1 MIIRTRFAPS
11 PTGMLHIGGLRT
23 AIFNWLLAKKHQG
36 IFYLRVEDTDQVRS
50 STKYLDSIKSG
61 LHWLGLDW
69 NQDVIFQSANIQR
82 HIQIVDILLKQ
93 GKAYYCYTTEEER
106 KNFKQKNPK
115 KKFMSKWR
123 EENFCKKN
131 IDAVVRLKTENDGIT
146 TLNDQVIGKV
156 SIKNSELDD
165 MVLLR
170 SNNTATYNLACVI
183 DDHDMNITHVIRGND
198 HFTNTFRQLQIF
210 KALKWNPPIYAHTPL
225 IHDKNGQKMSKR
237 LNAINV
243 DEYKKLGFLP
253 EAIFRYLLTLG
264 WSNNGEEVIDIQQVI
279 KTFDLQNI
287 HKSPSQFSL
296 QKLRS
301 INQQYIN
308 TMDDDEIFQKV
319 IAIVGNQIIS
329 LNQRIRV
336 KHSIPLIRSR
346 GQTINELAD
355 LSLIFISYPSSIDN
369 ESKQLLKSNRVIQ
382 LLEKIF
388 YIFQQET
395 NWKANV
401 IKEKSLNFAR
411 ERNLKHLEVMKILR
425 SSVLGVFRTPP
436 IYETL
441 EVMSQEEVLN
451 RISRIIK
458 SFV

>member
-1 MIIRTRFAPS
+1 
-11 PTGMLHIGGLRT
+11 
-23 AIFNWLLAKKHQG
+23 
-36 IFYLRVEDTDQVRS
+36 
-50 STKYLDSIKSG
+50 
-61 LHWLGLDW
+61 
-69 NQDVIFQSANIQR
+69 
-82 HIQIVDILLKQ
+82 
-93 GKAYYCYTTEEER
+93 
-106 KNFKQKNPK
+106 
-115 KKFMSKWR
+115 MSKWR